1 MRPHRRIGHHRPAV
15 RCPIDRR
22 RATTSRRHHLASRVA
37 IPGIGRA
44 GRAAPWMPRWR
55 CRIRSSCRGVSN
67 VWAGGV
73 GRSEDTSM
81 DSSRRTARR
90 RRGLL
95 AVAGAVMI
103 SVTAATGSPFAG
115 AAPHAAS
122 GGGGYS
128 APATGELCGN
138 LLLRR
143 ERFVPLGA
151 PTDAAPDP
159 RATVYSGINN
169 ATRAR
174 RRLLRRRCNARRQ
187 GVLSSRRPPRRGR
200 RPARPLPVR
209 RRPWGTDHARVLA
222 QRPHR
227 GGRPVHRRRRSP
239 RCARAG
245 CRPARSTASV
255 APR

>member
-22 RATTSRRHHLASRVA
+22 VRRRAASPSRAESA
-37 IPGIGRA
+37 IPEGRA
-44 GRAAPWMPRWR
+44 GRAAPS
-55 CRIRSSCRGVSN
+55 IRVGVAGSIQLSGCVV

-115 AAPHAAS
+115 AAPTPPAAEAATTRRPPASCAATCCCVES
-122 GGGGYS
+122 GSSHG
-128 APATGELCGN
+128 AFPTT
-138 LLLRR
+138 LR
-143 ERFVPLGA
+143 LI
-151 PTDAAPDP
+151 P

-169 ATRAR
+169 GRELD
-174 RRLLRRRCNARRQ
+174 RRLLRLRCNAQ
-187 GVLSSRRPPRRGR
+187 RPPPR
-200 RPARPLPVR
+200 VR
-209 RRPWGTDHARVLA
+209 RRLDARGL
-222 QRPHR
+222 RR
-227 GGRPVHRRRRSP
+227 G
-239 RCARAG
+239 A
-245 CRPARSTASV
+245 
-255 APR
+255 